1 METTGTCSQAEGR
14 EWCRTWSPQ
23 MHGSLGEDEET
34 EWDELKKSRKT
45 REKALKADR
54 ENAVKEK

>member
-1 METTGTCSQAEGR
+1 M
-14 EWCRTWSPQ
+14 
-23 MHGSLGEDEET
+23 GEDEET

-45 REKALKADR
+45 REKALKVDR

>member
-1 METTGTCSQAEGR
+1 METTGTCSQSEGR

-23 MHGSLGEDEET
+23 RHGSLGEDEET